1 MRLYLD
7 EAGFNLDDELLDDD
21 DDVVEIEDDFDN
33 YDDLRD
39 QLKTISDKL
48 GVSGKVSQKDT
59 NDFIFSISSHVKLHV
74 EFDNAI
80 DDMYI
85 KIRNGERDSESTFN
99 CYDDTTELSNLSDE
113 INTAIMVAKE
123 VQDKLM

>member
-7 EAGFNLDDELLDDD
+7 EAGFSLDDELLDDE
-21 DDVVEIEDDFDN
+21 VVEIEDDFDN

-48 GVSGKVSQKDT
+48 GVSGKVSQNDT

-74 EFDNAI
+74 EFENAI

-85 KIRNGERDSESTFN
+85 KIKSGDRERESIFN
-99 CYDDTTELSNLSDE
+99 CYEDTTELSNLSDE

-123 VQDKLM
+123 IQDKLM

>member
-21 DDVVEIEDDFDN
+21 VVEVEADFDN

-48 GVSGKVSQKDT
+48 GVSGKISQNNT

-74 EFDNAI
+74 DFDNTI
-80 DDMYI
+80 DDIYI
-85 KIRNGERDSESTFN
+85 KINSGDRDKESIFN

-113 INTAIMVAKE
+113 INTAIMVVKE
-123 VQDKLM
+123 IQDKLM

>member
-7 EAGFNLDDELLDDD
+7 EAGFNLEDELLDDD
-21 DDVVEIEDDFDN
+21 VVEVEADFDN

-48 GVSGKVSQKDT
+48 GVSGKISQNNT

-74 EFDNAI
+74 DFDNTI

-85 KIRNGERDSESTFN
+85 KINSGNRDKESIFN

-113 INTAIMVAKE
+113 INTAIMVVKE
-123 VQDKLM
+123 IQDKLM

>member
-7 EAGFNLDDELLDDD
+7 EAGFNLDDELLDDA
-21 DDVVEIEDDFDN
+21 VVEIEDDFDN

-59 NDFIFSISSHVKLHV
+59 NDFIFSISSHVKLYV

-85 KIRNGERDSESTFN
+85 KIRSGERDSESTFN
-99 CYDDTTELSNLSDE
+99 CYDDTTELANLSDE

>member
-1 MRLYLD
+1 VRLYLD

-21 DDVVEIEDDFDN
+21 TIEIEDDFDN

-85 KIRNGERDSESTFN
+85 KIRSGERDSESTFN

>member
-7 EAGFNLDDELLDDD
+7 EAGFNLDDELLD

-85 KIRNGERDSESTFN
+85 SIRSGERDNESTFN

>member
-21 DDVVEIEDDFDN
+21 DDIVEIEDDFDN

-85 KIRNGERDSESTFN
+85 KIRSGERDSESTFN

>member
-7 EAGFNLDDELLDDD
+7 EAGFNLDDELLDDEDIIEID
-21 DDVVEIEDDFDN
+21 DEFDN

-48 GVSGKVSQKDT
+48 GVSGKVSQNDT

-74 EFDNAI
+74 EFENAI

-85 KIRNGERDSESTFN
+85 KIKSGDRERESIFN
-99 CYDDTTELSNLSDE
+99 CYEDTTELSNLSDE

>member
-7 EAGFNLDDELLDDD
+7 EAGFNLDDELMD

-85 KIRNGERDSESTFN
+85 KIRSGERDSESTFN

>member
-7 EAGFNLDDELLDDD
+7 EAGFNLEDELLDDD
-21 DDVVEIEDDFDN
+21 VVEVESDFDN

-48 GVSGKVSQKDT
+48 GVSGKISQNNT

-74 EFDNAI
+74 DFDNTI

-85 KIRNGERDSESTFN
+85 KINSGNRDKESIFN

-113 INTAIMVAKE
+113 INTAIMVVKE
-123 VQDKLM
+123 IQDKLM

>member
-1 MRLYLD
+1 MMGFFNEDFYKELD
-7 EAGFNLDDELLDDD
+7 KNYEEDEDEIDDE
-21 DDVVEIEDDFDN
+21 FDN

-48 GVSGKVSQKDT
+48 GVSGKVSQNDT

-74 EFDNAI
+74 EFENAI

-85 KIRNGERDSESTFN
+85 KIRSGERDSESTFN

>member
-7 EAGFNLDDELLDDD
+7 EAGFNLDDEFLD

-85 KIRNGERDSESTFN
+85 KIRSGERDSESTFN

>member
-21 DDVVEIEDDFDN
+21 TIEIEDDFDN

-74 EFDNAI
+74 EFDNVI

-85 KIRNGERDSESTFN
+85 KIRSGERDSESTFN
-99 CYDDTTELSNLSDE
+99 CYDDTSELSNLSDE

>member
-7 EAGFNLDDELLDDD
+7 EAGFNLDDELLDDAVD
-21 DDVVEIEDDFDN
+21 EIEDDFDN

-48 GVSGKVSQKDT
+48 GVSGKVSQRDT

-74 EFDNAI
+74 EFDNVI

-85 KIRNGERDSESTFN
+85 KIRSGERDNESTFN

>member
-21 DDVVEIEDDFDN
+21 VVEVEADFDN

-85 KIRNGERDSESTFN
+85 KIRSGERDNESTFN

>member
-21 DDVVEIEDDFDN
+21 VVEVEADFDN

-48 GVSGKVSQKDT
+48 GVSGKISQNNT

-74 EFDNAI
+74 DFDNTI

-85 KIRNGERDSESTFN
+85 KINSGDRDKESIFN

-113 INTAIMVAKE
+113 INTAIMVVKE
-123 VQDKLM
+123 IQDKLM

>member
-7 EAGFNLDDELLDDD
+7 EAGFNLDDELLDDE
-21 DDVVEIEDDFDN
+21 VVEIEDDFDN

-48 GVSGKVSQKDT
+48 GVSGKVSQNDT

-74 EFDNAI
+74 EFENAI

-85 KIRNGERDSESTFN
+85 KIKSGDRERESIFN
-99 CYDDTTELSNLSDE
+99 CYEDTTELSNLSDE

>member
-7 EAGFNLDDELLDDD
+7 EAGFNLDDELLD

-85 KIRNGERDSESTFN
+85 KIRSGERDSESTFN

>member
-21 DDVVEIEDDFDN
+21 TIEIEDDFDN

-85 KIRNGERDSESTFN
+85 KIRSGERDSESTFN

>member
-7 EAGFNLDDELLDDD
+7 EAGFNLDDELLDDE
-21 DDVVEIEDDFDN
+21 VVEIEDDFDN

-48 GVSGKVSQKDT
+48 GVSGKISQKDT
-59 NDFIFSISSHVKLHV
+59 NDFIFSISSNVKLHV

-85 KIRNGERDSESTFN
+85 KIRSGERDNESTFN